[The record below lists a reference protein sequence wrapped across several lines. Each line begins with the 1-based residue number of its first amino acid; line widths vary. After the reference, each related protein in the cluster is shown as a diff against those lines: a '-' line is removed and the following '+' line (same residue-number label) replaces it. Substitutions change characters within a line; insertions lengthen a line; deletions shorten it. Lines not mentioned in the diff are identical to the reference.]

1 MSKYIYTILIDLN
14 DMKLYSV
21 LKILSS
27 ISTQSPYPPFPKS
40 LFIKYID
47 FKIYYITQAHMCNIS
62 KHNNIIQYVNIE
74 NMGDREGIYFRL
86 IHYIQYTFNI

>member
-1 MSKYIYTILIDLN
+1 MYIFKQVFRIRMIFF
-14 DMKLYSV
+14 
-21 LKILSS
+21 LSS
-27 ISTQSPYPPFPKS
+27 ELY
-40 LFIKYID
+40 IKDKHSNGVKFSFQD

-86 IHYIQYTFNI
+86 IHYIQHLRFIGINH